1 MKRLFIVLSVIA
13 AVTVISCKDREV
25 VIPQEK
31 QTVVDEV
38 ATTNSLDFCGK
49 EHNRIL
55 DILCQMNGGAKGF
68 LSIGEIYSTLNKE
81 VKDMPISKDKFVWLM
96 DEYRG
101 FSYSKELL
109 TKLEFDGLLS
119 TSQVS
124 FINDVAKMLLTD
136 GLSNE
141 AKEKLLV
148 RMESEILQNAQS
160 YSNIERDALLCFTS
174 VAKGSMDY
182 WPSVG
187 LSAEKGPRKAIAV
200 AICDAIGA
208 AVGGAGG
215 AIALGAAASYEA
227 SQVL

>member
-1 MKRLFIVLSVIA
+1 
-13 AVTVISCKDREV
+13 
-25 VIPQEK
+25 
-31 QTVVDEV
+31 
-38 ATTNSLDFCGK
+38 
-49 EHNRIL
+49 
-55 DILCQMNGGAKGF
+55 MNAGAKGC

-81 VKDMPISKDKFVWLM
+81 VKDMPISKKKFVWLM

-101 FSYSKELL
+101 FSYSTELL
-109 TKLEFDGLLS
+109 AKLESDGLLCS
-119 TSQVS
+119 SQVR

-136 GLSNE
+136 GVSNE

-148 RMESEILQNAQS
+148 RMENEILQNAQS
-160 YSNIERDALLCFTS
+160 FSNVERDALLCFTS

-187 LSAEKGPRKAIAV
+187 LSAKKGPRKAIAV
-200 AICDAIGA
+200 AICDAIGAAVGA